1 LVSISPFWGTFRN
14 LCNPRRRPVE
24 ELILLLCAVAALG
37 VVAVASAATGRKAA
51 TPLPVIGISEVNK
64 TLTVTG
70 TPQSGATELDFTT
83 DLKAKGL
90 ESGTTIGLIH
100 LNPGV
105 TPEQFAAG
113 IKPDGSN
120 IDQFGSLDTTED
132 LSKGQTVKIQ
142 TVLKTGQY
150 VVADLNSSPKSNLH
164 TVIDVAQSPAPAALP
179 AADATIRMKDYRF
192 TGPRVLKRGELVR
205 IENTG
210 KEQHMAIAIKVKN
223 SKAAKQIEALL
234 RKGKDRQVEKGLKVV
249 GELQDDVSPGAVN
262 QGVLTLPRGTW
273 VLACFM
279 TTAKGVE
286 HTRLGMERTL
296 VVK

>member
-1 LVSISPFWGTFRN
+1 MKRI
-14 LCNPRRRPVE
+14 
-24 ELILLLCAVAALG
+24 ILLCAVGAALV

-51 TPLPVIGISEVNK
+51 AALPVIGISEVNK
-64 TLTVTG
+64 TVTVSG

-90 ESGTTIGLIH
+90 ESGTTLGLIH

-105 TPEQFAAG
+105 TPEQFSAG

-120 IDQFGSLDTTED
+120 LDQFGSLDTTQGV
-132 LSKGQTVKIQ
+132 SKGETIKIQ
-142 TVLKTGQY
+142 TVLKAGQY
-150 VVADLNSSPKSNLH
+150 VVADLNAPPKSNLH
-164 TVIDVAQSPAPAALP
+164 TVVNVAQSAAPAALP

-210 KEQHMAIAIKVKN
+210 KEQHMAVALKVRN
-223 SKAAKQIEALL
+223 GRAAKKIEALL

-249 GELQDDVSPGAVN
+249 GDLQDDVSPGAIN

>member
-1 LVSISPFWGTFRN
+1 LKR
-14 LCNPRRRPVE
+14 
-24 ELILLLCAVAALG
+24 LIVLCAVGAALA
-37 VVAVASAATGRKAA
+37 VAAVASAATARKAA
-51 TPLPVIGISEVNK
+51 TPLPVLGISEVNK

-70 TPQSGATELDFTT
+70 TPQSGATEIDFTT
-83 DLKAKGL
+83 DLKAKHL

-120 IDQFGSLDTTED
+120 LDQFGTLDTTED
-132 LSKGQTVKIQ
+132 LSKGEVIKIQ

-150 VVADLNSSPKSNLH
+150 VVADLNASPKSNLH
-164 TVIDVAQSPAPAALP
+164 TVINVAQSPAPAALP
-179 AADATIRMKDYRF
+179 PADATIRMKDYKF

-210 KEQHMAIAIKVKN
+210 KEQHMAVAIKVRN
-223 SKAAKQIEALL
+223 GRAAKQVEALL

-249 GELQDDVSPGAVN
+249 GQLQDDVSPGAVN
-262 QGVLTLPRGTW
+262 QGVLTLPKGTW